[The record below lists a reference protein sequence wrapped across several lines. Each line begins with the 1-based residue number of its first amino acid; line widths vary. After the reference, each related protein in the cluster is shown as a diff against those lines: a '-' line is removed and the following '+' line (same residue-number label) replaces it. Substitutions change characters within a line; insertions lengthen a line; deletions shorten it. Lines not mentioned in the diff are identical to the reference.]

1 MAALVIIGLMTEIID
16 DDALD
21 AKGRPESEA
30 ERDDRRGVARL
41 EAFSDGVFA
50 IAITLL
56 VLGIEVPDVDNGQ
69 LNDAIGD
76 LVGSIEGYFVGF
88 AVIGLFWVNHHQFF
102 GRVERHDGRLLW
114 MNLLFLS
121 LISMMPFSTG
131 LIGDYGGE
139 RDAVIVFAVNVG
151 LAASAL
157 ILTERSAVRSRLLGP
172 DSPYYHVSFPRW
184 QAWITPAIFF
194 GSAGLAFIDPSLA
207 QLSWILTLVASIA
220 LDRTGNDPYRS

>member
-1 MAALVIIGLMTEIID
+1 VTEIID
-16 DDALD
+16 ETDLA
-21 AKGRPESEA
+21 GESRA

-56 VLGIEVPDVDNGQ
+56 VLGIEVPTVETDSQ
-69 LNDAIGD
+69 LNDAIQD
-76 LVGSIEGYFVGF
+76 LIGSIEGYFIGF

-131 LIGDYGGE
+131 LIGDYGGH

-157 ILTERSAVRSRLLGP
+157 ILTEKAAVHSRLLGP
-172 DSPYYHVSFPRW
+172 DSPYYRVSFPRW

-194 GSAGLAFIDPSLA
+194 GSVGLAFIDPSLA